1 MKLDDVQKKIILIYV
16 ILIASSVAIYVFLR
30 ITHISLE
37 CPVYQMSGFYCP
49 GCGITRCGLNFFKF
63 NLYGAFRDHPGLFVC
78 MVVWVVI
85 SIFAFIGKPKV
96 FRDSK
101 VLLRILYV
109 CVAIYILFAIVRN
122 IPGFEFLQPI
132 D

>member
-1 MKLDDVQKKIILIYV
+1 MKLDDVQKKIILIY
-16 ILIASSVAIYVFLR
+16 LITGASAFAIYAFLR

-37 CPVYQMSGFYCP
+37 CPIYQMSGIYCP
-49 GCGITRCGLNFFKF
+49 GCGITRCGLNLFKLNF
-63 NLYGAFRDHPGLFVC
+63 YGAFRDHPGLLVNI
-78 MVVWVVI
+78 VVWIVI

-101 VLLRILYV
+101 VLIRILYV
-109 CVAIYILFAIVRN
+109 CLALYIIFSIFRN

>member
-1 MKLDDVQKKIILIYV
+1 MKLDDVQKKILLIYLMV
-16 ILIASSVAIYVFLR
+16 IASAVAIYAFLR

-37 CPVYQMSGFYCP
+37 CPVYQMSGIYCP
-49 GCGITRCGLNFFKF
+49 GCGLSRCGLNFFKLDF
-63 NLYGAFRDHPGLFVC
+63 YASFRDHPGLFVG
-78 MVVWVVI
+78 MVVWIVI
-85 SIFAFIGKPKV
+85 SVFAFVGKPKV

-101 VLLRILYV
+101 VLIRILYITL
-109 CVAIYILFAIVRN
+109 ALYLIFSILRN